1 MSTFQVKAAEVIQP
15 NRLLTLSS
23 DTNGSAIIS
32 LTKAGGNP
40 DFHSTRQIA
49 KDQNVTV
56 SFNGKKAW
64 TIEAGENLKAG
75 QRVQAGQDGKLVKST
90 GAGIGYVYAD
100 VTAGGLATFIRTS
113 SGTPGPQGP
122 AGATGPQG
130 PTGATGPKGDKGDT
144 GAAGFGT
151 KAQYD
156 DIIARLTALES
167 K

>member
-64 TIEAGENLKAG
+64 IIEAGENLKAG

-90 GAGIGYVYAD
+90 GTGIGYVYAD
-100 VTAGGLATFIRTS
+100 ATAGALATFIRS
-113 SGTPGPQGP
+113 ASGTPGPQGPQGP

-130 PTGATGPKGDKGDT
+130 PAGAKGDKGDT

>member
-90 GAGIGYVYAD
+90 GSGIGYVYAD
-100 VTAGGLATFIRTS
+100 ATAGALATFIRTS
-113 SGTPGPQGP
+113 SGSNR
-122 AGATGPQG
+122 ATR
-130 PTGATGPKGDKGDT
+130 PTRASRGKRRQRRYRSSRVWYKGT
-144 GAAGFGT
+144 V
-151 KAQYD
+151 
-156 DIIARLTALES
+156 
-167 K
+167 

>member
-64 TIEAGENLKAG
+64 IIEAGENLKAG

-90 GAGIGYVYAD
+90 GSGIGYVYAD
-100 VTAGGLATFIRTS
+100 ATAGALATFIRTS
-113 SGTPGPQGP
+113 SGSNR
-122 AGATGPQG
+122 ATR
-130 PTGATGPKGDKGDT
+130 PTRASRGKRRQRRYRSSRVWYKGT
-144 GAAGFGT
+144 V
-151 KAQYD
+151 
-156 DIIARLTALES
+156 
-167 K
+167 